1 RAPAGV
7 QLSTAVGRSE
17 SVGGRSPAPIM
28 DVKRI
33 FRSPWLWISLGVVGV
48 LFVLQLLSSN
58 SGYKNIDTSQMVG
71 YINSGQVKSA
81 TFIEPDQELQATL
94 ANSEKVSSQVL
105 IDQQYP
111 LLQKLQKQEA

>member
-1 RAPAGV
+1 
-7 QLSTAVGRSE
+7 
-17 SVGGRSPAPIM
+17 M

-94 ANSEKVSSQVL
+94 ANSE
-105 IDQQYP
+105 
-111 LLQKLQKQEA
+111 